1 MSHSGNLIGQFIVN
15 QENLVCW
22 TLLQHINVFTINSA
36 SFSLHRFFIF
46 IFECHCSSEQISCT
60 IKFTGILLKKIHK
73 PTKHVNINTV
83 TPTNHHFYSRVNNKN
98 WKLLFYRRDH
108 LKLKVNVHL
117 LLKKVKSKIVQVQDS
132 YGWWK
137 CKKCK
142 KTKFSKSNSSDSSL
156 MKTLIPTYK

>member
-1 MSHSGNLIGQFIVN
+1 MLNINTAYKCFHNQFCKF
-15 QENLVCW
+15 Q
-22 TLLQHINVFTINSA
+22 FTHDI
-36 SFSLHRFFIF
+36 SLNCLDLFF

-142 KTKFSKSNSSDSSL
+142 KTKFSKSNSSDSSF

>member
-1 MSHSGNLIGQFIVN
+1 MLNIITAYKCFHNQFCKFQFTHDISLNCLDLFIFYFWVSLF
-15 QENLVCW
+15 QW
-22 TLLQHINVFTINSA
+22 TNLLQVHWHSP
-36 SFSLHRFFIF
+36 
-46 IFECHCSSEQISCT
+46 
-60 IKFTGILLKKIHK
+60 KKIHK